1 MFRIPLSTVTNIDI
15 LRKATKYLLPN
26 DFPHTN
32 ATRQDA
38 IKILRPISVKE
49 MIKALLFIVQIRIHS
64 SCIKWY
70 QTVNTF
76 EIKRQGIP
84 GVRKKIMHK
93 WFKSLF

>member
-1 MFRIPLSTVTNIDI
+1 MFRIPLSKVTNIDI
-15 LRKATKYLLPN
+15 LGKATKYLLPS

-49 MIKALLFIVQIRIHS
+49 MIKALLFIAPRRIHS
-64 SCIKWY
+64 SCI
-70 QTVNTF
+70 